1 MYCVI
6 VIVSLTTLNLDNEVA
21 LSFIKKESIMGIFSR
36 FADIVNANVTSLL
49 DKAEN
54 PEKMIRLIIQEMED
68 TLVEVRTASAKSI
81 ADKKELTRK
90 IGSIEAQVT
99 DWQEKASLALIKQRE
114 DLARSALIEKQKV
127 QDVLS
132 SLKTEFILVEECIE
146 KLTTELTE
154 LETKLTETRARQ
166 QALVIRQQT
175 AQHRNE
181 IKGHTHSGK
190 TERAMAKFEQYERR
204 IDELDAK
211 ADTYSMGKANSL
223 EQEFAELQAQDEIEK
238 ELERLKEKMKK
249 DA

>member
-1 MYCVI
+1 
-6 VIVSLTTLNLDNEVA
+6 
-21 LSFIKKESIMGIFSR
+21 MGIFSR
-36 FADIVNANVTSLL
+36 FADIVNSNVTSLL

-68 TLVEVRTASAKSI
+68 TLVEVRTASAKAL

-90 IGSIEAQVT
+90 ISSIEAQVA
-99 DWQEKASLALIKQRE
+99 DWQDKASLALLKQRE

-127 QDVLS
+127 QDILS
-132 SLKTEFILVEECIE
+132 SLKTEFILVEESIE
-146 KLTTELTE
+146 KLSAELIE

-175 AQHRNE
+175 AQHRND
-181 IKGHTHSGK
+181 IKSHTHSGK

-211 ADTYSMGKANSL
+211 ADSYSVGKTNSL
-223 EQEFAELQAQDEIEK
+223 EQEFAELQAQDEIDK
-238 ELERLKEKMKK
+238 EIERLKEQMKK